1 MVLLALLTTLAFAAS
16 LATATRVP
24 KGTAVGEDDEA
35 AAAEAE
41 PPEPAALAAP
51 AEPEPAETDAP
62 AQSPAERLV
71 ATMVVLNALLVGP
84 VYVLGLANVLTRA
97 TLGRTVVVLSVGLLG
112 FAYHRGLRP
121 KALARA
127 WLDCLLLPLRAAWA
141 TVRTASFTSIGFAFA
156 VWFLVWTAIAVVHA
170 PTWRDWDGPW
180 YHESMVGFTLQNHG
194 FSIVPLP
201 EYLQKI
207 NGYQRLGEMSQLW
220 FAMWAGRPMVEAS
233 NLFYSPILVGSVYLL
248 TRRYTRDRVTAIAWS
263 IAFLLVPGNAR
274 LLQSTMVDPH
284 AAALFVA
291 AAFYATEERLTL
303 RTTWLAIV
311 ALTMAVGA
319 KTFLLIPGFFL
330 ALLFLARLI
339 ANRRELGGK
348 ATAGTIALGSTL
360 LIGMVCETH
369 LRNYIYFRNP
379 VWPDLSVDVP
389 SLGIHWK
396 GMAVLFDPD
405 LPTTQRVNANVD
417 ASDLYEKIIAP
428 PWSNTWGDHSWQI
441 ADYGP
446 GVSWFAL
453 PVGLLVCVVVA
464 LVLLRDLV
472 WRLRKRPVNDARATR
487 TRLAAMLAV
496 PVLFA
501 YAASPAVYIGRY
513 HTALVGLL
521 FGLLAW
527 VGSHARF
534 RRFSEG
540 LPLMLQLTAIMMTL
554 WTPAARRYWL
564 TTDQMKELWR
574 TPSAER
580 EVAER
585 LGAPLHEA
593 TGLAREAEIHAGD
606 VVGFDG
612 LHFVSLLWNNQ
623 YSNYVA
629 WLGAERD
636 PLGKAEAI
644 GAKWVCAGRGTVLG
658 RQVAGN
664 PRWVLVGWLEAE
676 RFSVVY
682 RRR

>member
-1 MVLLALLTTLAFAAS
+1 MVLLALLTTLAFAAA

-24 KGTAVGEDDEA
+24 EGAPRGPDVTPTPT
-35 AAAEAE
+35 
-41 PPEPAALAAP
+41 PPADPP
-51 AEPEPAETDAP
+51 
-62 AQSPAERLV
+62 QSPAERLV
-71 ATMVVLNALLVGP
+71 AAMIVLNALLVGP
-84 VYVLGLANVLTRA
+84 VYALGLANALTRA
-97 TLGRTVVVLSVGLLG
+97 SLGAAVVGLSVGLL
-112 FAYHRGLRP
+112 
-121 KALARA
+121 ALAFRRGVRPRALGRA
-127 WLDCLLLPLRAAWA
+127 WLDCLLLPPRAAWA
-141 TVRTASFTSIGFAFA
+141 TVRTGSLTSLGLAFA
-156 VWFLVWTAIAVVHA
+156 VWFLVWSAIAVVYA

-194 FSIVPLP
+194 FRIVELP
-201 EYLQKI
+201 DYLQKI

-220 FAMWAGRPMVEAS
+220 FAMWAGRPLVEAS
-233 NLFYSPILVGSVYLL
+233 NLFYSPILMGSVYLL
-248 TRRYTRDRVTAIAWS
+248 TRRYARDRVTAIAWS
-263 IAFLLVPGNAR
+263 VAFLLVPGNAR

-303 RTTWLAIV
+303 RTAWLAIG

-330 ALLFLARLI
+330 AALFLARLI
-339 ANRRELGGK
+339 ANRRALGGK
-348 ATAGTIALGSTL
+348 ATAGTIALGSAL
-360 LIGMVCETH
+360 LVGMVCETH
-369 LRNYIYFRNP
+369 LRNYLYFKNP
-379 VWPDLSVDVP
+379 VWPDLTVDVP
-389 SLGIHWK
+389 WLGIHWK
-396 GMAVLFDPD
+396 GMAVLFDPN

-417 ASDLYEKIIAP
+417 PGDLYEKIIAL
-428 PWSNTWGDHSWQI
+428 PWTNTWGDHSWQI

-453 PVGLLVCVVVA
+453 PVGLVVCLVVV

-472 WRLRKRPVNDARATR
+472 WRLRKRPVSGPRATR
-487 TRLAAMLAV
+487 TRLAALLAV
-496 PVLFA
+496 PTLLAF
-501 YAASPAVYIGRY
+501 AASPAVYIGRY
-513 HTALVGLL
+513 HTALVGLV

-527 VGSHARF
+527 VGSHSRF

-574 TPSAER
+574 TPYPER

-585 LGAPLHEA
+585 LGAPIHEA
-593 TGLAREAEIHAGD
+593 TGLAREREIHAGD

-612 LHFVSLLWNNQ
+612 MHFVSLLWNNQ
-623 YSNYVA
+623 YSNRVT

-636 PLGKAEAI
+636 PLGKAEAL
-644 GAKWVCAGRGTVLG
+644 GMKWVYAGNGTVLQ

-664 PRWVLVGWLEAE
+664 PRWATVGPLEAE
-676 RFSVVY
+676 RFGVVY

>member
-1 MVLLALLTTLAFAAS
+1 MLLLALLTTLAFAAA
-16 LATATRVP
+16 LATATRVSP
-24 KGTAVGEDDEA
+24 SAPPDADADARPASEEP
-35 AAAEAE
+35 
-41 PPEPAALAAP
+41 PPEP
-51 AEPEPAETDAP
+51 
-62 AQSPAERLV
+62 QSAAERLV
-71 ATMVVLNALLVGP
+71 ATMLIVNAILVAP

-97 TLGRTVVVLSVGLLG
+97 SLGGSVVGLSVALL
-112 FAYHRGLRP
+112 
-121 KALARA
+121 ALAYWRGVRPRALLRA
-127 WLDCLLLPLRAAWA
+127 WLDCLLLPPRAAWA
-141 TVRTASFTSIGFAFA
+141 TLRTGSFTSVGLAFA
-156 VWFLVWTAIAVVHA
+156 VWFLVWTAIAVVYA
-170 PTWRDWDGPW
+170 PNWRDWDCPW

-194 FSIVPLP
+194 FRIVELP
-201 EYLQKI
+201 DYLQKI

-220 FAMWAGRPMVEAS
+220 FAMWAGRPLVEAS
-233 NLFYSPILVGSVYLL
+233 NLFYLPILMGSVYLL
-248 TRRYTRDRVTAIAWS
+248 TRRYSRDRVTAIAWS
-263 IAFLLVPGNAR
+263 VAFLLVPGNAR

-291 AAFYATEERLTL
+291 AAFYATERRLTL
-303 RTTWLAIV
+303 RTSWLAIG

-330 ALLFLARLI
+330 AVLFLARLI
-339 ANRRELGGK
+339 ANRRVLGGR
-348 ATAGTIALGSTL
+348 ATLATIASGSAL

-369 LRNYIYFRNP
+369 LRNYLYFKNP

-396 GMAVLFDPD
+396 GMAVLFDPN

-417 ASDLYEKIIAP
+417 PGDLYDKIIAL
-428 PWSNTWGDHSWQI
+428 PWTNTWGDHSWQI

-453 PVGLLVCVVVA
+453 PVGLLVCLVVVLL
-464 LVLLRDLV
+464 LVRDLV
-472 WRLRKRPVNDARATR
+472 WRLRKRPLNAERAAR

-496 PVLFA
+496 PTVLAF
-501 YAASPAVYIGRY
+501 AASPAVYIGRY
-513 HTALVGLL
+513 HTALVGLV

-527 VGSHARF
+527 VGSHYRF

-540 LPLMLQLTAIMMTL
+540 LPLALQLTAIMMTL

-564 TTDQMKELWR
+564 TTDQLRELWR
-574 TPSAER
+574 TPYPER

-585 LGAPLHEA
+585 LGAPIHEA
-593 TGLAREAEIHAGD
+593 TGLAREREIHAGD

-612 LHFVSLLWNNQ
+612 MHFVSLLWNNQ
-623 YSNYVA
+623 YSNHVR
-629 WLGAERD
+629 WLGAEKD
-636 PLGKAEAI
+636 PLGKADAL
-644 GAKWVCAGRGTVLG
+644 GVKWVYAGNGTLLQ

-664 PRWVLVGWLEAE
+664 PAWATVGPLEAE
-676 RFSVVY
+676 RFGVVY